1 MEVMVQTST
10 RAVLCVGQATLDHIF
25 RIESLAAGHKHVAT
39 SHQSVGGGVAANAAV
54 AVSRLGGRA
63 LFVSR
68 IGADAAGDQVVL
80 ELADEG
86 VDVSHLHR
94 RAGDTTPTSCVLVE
108 ASGERTIVNRTSAD
122 LFDDDVPDLD
132 GIRPDAVLVDGR
144 WPAGARRALRR
155 ARALGAPGVVDVDRA
170 PTRADVADLGLATH
184 LVFSA
189 DALAEFSATDD
200 AAIGLSRAA
209 ASIDAAVAVTLGG
222 QGVGWLDSAGAFST
236 MPAFDVEVVD
246 STGAGDVF
254 HGAFALGL
262 AERMEVPEAFR
273 FANAAAALKCS
284 RPGGRLGAPDR
295 RAVDDFLGAVAES

>member
-1 MEVMVQTST
+1 VMVQTST

-63 LFVSR
+63 LLVSCV
-68 IGADAAGDQVVL
+68 GADTAGDQVVL

-86 VDVSHLHR
+86 VDVSHLQR
-94 RAGDTTPTSCVLVE
+94 RASGTTPTSCVLVDG
-108 ASGERTIVNRTSAD
+108 SGERTIVNHTPLD

-132 GIRPDAVLVDGR
+132 GIRPGAVLVDGR

-170 PTRADVADLGLATH
+170 PTDGDVADLGLATH

-189 DALAEFSATDD
+189 DALADFSATDD
-200 AAIGLSRAA
+200 PAAGLRRSA
-209 ASIDAAVAVTLGG
+209 ASIDATVAVTLGG
-222 QGVGWLDSAGAFST
+222 QGVAWLDDDGTFLT
-236 MPAFDVEVVD
+236 MPAFDVDVVD
-246 STGAGDVF
+246 STAAGDVF

-262 AERMEVPEAFR
+262 AERLEVPDALR
-273 FANAAAALKCS
+273 FASAAAALKCA
-284 RPGGRLGAPDR
+284 RPGGRLGAPGR
-295 RAVDDFLGAVAES
+295 RAVDELLGAAVES